1 MKLDQFRQLI
11 KEALAERL
19 NMLNEEEEKK
29 EKEESS
35 KKNSGK
41 YKDLKAELLAL
52 KKMKKELELS
62 KAAEVAK
69 HYATTE
75 HEYHDL
81 AKIAGELNKYGEHS
95 AKIEEKIDT
104 RIEELE
110 DKLKIETKKIKEMI
124 GLEEDEVVPS
134 KNDGDELQGPQDE
147 NLKESFKSLEKK
159 LEKGGKSKKAA
170 DKIAGAIAAKK
181 LAGAGKGPTA
191 KQKTRM
197 SEVTGAD
204 KERGDKGLKRT
215 RITAKAKDVNSDNIY
230 TYVVKTDYRIG
241 NKITIEEFDQQGIIE
256 DANPINKLEQQN
268 KGNAKIAV
276 KIPGHDEYI
285 KITVRVLKP
294 WEREKAEV
302 K

>member
-81 AKIAGELNKYGEHS
+81 SKIAGELNKYGEHS

-134 KNDGDELQGPQDE
+134 ENDGDELQGPQDE
-147 NLKESFKSLEKK
+147 NLEESFKSLEKK

-191 KQKTRM
+191 KQKTRLKEADKSYKVAEPNKKAGDLKKGDILGSG
-197 SEVTGAD
+197 SEVVSVSAGAKTPAGKVEVTVKDPNGKVRTGLWG
-204 KERGDKGLKRT
+204 KYTLIGLK
-215 RITAKAKDVNSDNIY
+215 K
-230 TYVVKTDYRIG
+230 
-241 NKITIEEFDQQGIIE
+241 
-256 DANPINKLEQQN
+256 
-268 KGNAKIAV
+268 
-276 KIPGHDEYI
+276 
-285 KITVRVLKP
+285 
-294 WEREKAEV
+294 
-302 K
+302 

>member
-81 AKIAGELNKYGEHS
+81 SKIAGELNKYGEHS

-104 RIEELE
+104 RIEELD

-134 KNDGDELQGPQDE
+134 ENDGDELQGPQDE
-147 NLKESFKSLEKK
+147 NLEESFKSLEKK

-181 LAGAGKGPTA
+181 LAGAGKGP
-191 KQKTRM
+191 
-197 SEVTGAD
+197 
-204 KERGDKGLKRT
+204 KR
-215 RITAKAKDVNSDNIY
+215 S
-230 TYVVKTDYRIG
+230 
-241 NKITIEEFDQQGIIE
+241 
-256 DANPINKLEQQN
+256 
-268 KGNAKIAV
+268 
-276 KIPGHDEYI
+276 
-285 KITVRVLKP
+285 
-294 WEREKAEV
+294 
-302 K
+302 

>member
-134 KNDGDELQGPQDE
+134 ENDGNELQGPQDE
-147 NLKESFKSLEKK
+147 NLEESFKSLKK
-159 LEKGGKSKKAA
+159 KKA
-170 DKIAGAIAAKK
+170 
-181 LAGAGKGPTA
+181 
-191 KQKTRM
+191 RM

-268 KGNAKIAV
+268 RGNAKIAV